1 MQHTPLEALPI
12 TGRRAERAWGPLV
25 ASVSAHAAAVLLVL
39 LAIRNPPE
47 SPKPADAAAPA
58 QSTETVV
65 LAPPLQPRPLRELQP
80 KPKPIERAPVPKPER
95 PIPLPQVTRGA
106 ENIPEAPPTPPAET
120 PPSDAAATPPAP
132 ASPAPVPPAASA
144 PPAVASADAAFDA
157 ETQRLFGRRNAI
169 APGGGM
175 PQPIIRWNN
184 GPTEPRDNDCIP
196 RVRPPR
202 PAGQPVT
209 LEFVEGRVYNERTGV
224 ALSGAYLQMMG
235 TPYNAFADAAGHY
248 RLGFDPDLV
257 DECRSQYVRVI
268 ARGVPP
274 QLIVLG
280 RGAGGTDIY
289 LRP

>member
-25 ASVSAHAAAVLLVL
+25 ASIATHTAAVLLVL
-39 LAIRNPPE
+39 LVIQKRPE
-47 SPKPADAAAPA
+47 TPKPDDSAAPA
-58 QSTETVV
+58 TATETVV
-65 LAPPLQPRPLRELQP
+65 LAPPLRPRPLSEIHPRPE
-80 KPKPIERAPVPKPER
+80 PIRRAPVPDPER
-95 PIPLPQVTRGA
+95 PIPRPQVTRGP
-106 ENIPEAPPTPPAET
+106 ENIPEDPPTPTPAPPTVAPVT
-120 PPSDAAATPPAP
+120 PAP
-132 ASPAPVPPAASA
+132 PGPVSPVPSASPAPTEI
-144 PPAVASADAAFDA
+144 ASADAAFES
-157 ETQRLFGRRNAI
+157 ETRRLFGRRNTI

-184 GPTEPRDNDCIP
+184 GPTEQRDNDCTP
-196 RVRPPR
+196 RQRPPR

-224 ALSGAYLQMMG
+224 ALAGAYLQMMG
-235 TPYNAFADAAGHY
+235 TPYNAFADDAGHY

-280 RGAGGTDIY
+280 RGPGGTDIY

>member
-12 TGRRAERAWGPLV
+12 TGRPAERAWGPLV
-25 ASVSAHAAAVLLVL
+25 ASVCAHAAVVLLVL
-39 LAIRNPPE
+39 LVIQKRPE
-47 SPKPADAAAPA
+47 TPKAGDSAAPPTT
-58 QSTETVV
+58 TETVV
-65 LAPPLQPRPLRELQP
+65 LAPPANPKPLRELLQE
-80 KPKPIERAPVPKPER
+80 PKPIVRAPVPKPER
-95 PIPLPQVTRGA
+95 PIPRPQVTRGP
-106 ENIPEAPPTPPAET
+106 ENVPENPPTPTAT
-120 PPSDAAATPPAP
+120 PTPPAP
-132 ASPAPVPPAASA
+132 AVPSPATRAATPGAPA
-144 PPAVASADAAFDA
+144 PPPTEIASADAAFES
-157 ETQRLFGRRNAI
+157 ETQRLFGRRNTVT
-169 APGGGM
+169 PGGGM

-184 GPTEPRDNDCIP
+184 GPTEDRDNDCTP
-196 RVRPPR
+196 RIRPPR

-235 TPYNAFADAAGHY
+235 TPYNAFADNAGHY

-280 RGAGGTDIY
+280 RGPGGTDIY

>member
-25 ASVSAHAAAVLLVL
+25 ASVAAHAAAVLLVL
-39 LAIRNPPE
+39 LLIHRSPE
-47 SPKPADAAAPA
+47 TPKSEDQTEPAATA
-58 QSTETVV
+58 QTVV
-65 LAPPLQPRPLRELQP
+65 LAPPLTP
-80 KPKPIERAPVPKPER
+80 KPLPQLRPKAQPIVRAPQPER
-95 PIPLPQVTRGA
+95 PIPRPQVTRGP
-106 ENIPEAPPTPPAET
+106 ESIPEAPLTPTPEA
-120 PPSDAAATPPAP
+120 PPVT
-132 ASPAPVPPAASA
+132 PVPPVTSASPGPVPSASSA
-144 PPAVASADAAFDA
+144 PAEIASADAAFAA
-157 ETQRLFGRRNAI
+157 ETQRLFGRRNVT

-184 GPTEPRDNDCIP
+184 GPTEPRDNDCTP
-196 RVRPPR
+196 RPRPPR

-224 ALSGAYLQMMG
+224 ALAGAYLQMMG
-235 TPYNAFADAAGHY
+235 TQYNAFADDAGHY

-280 RGAGGTDIY
+280 RGPGGTDIY